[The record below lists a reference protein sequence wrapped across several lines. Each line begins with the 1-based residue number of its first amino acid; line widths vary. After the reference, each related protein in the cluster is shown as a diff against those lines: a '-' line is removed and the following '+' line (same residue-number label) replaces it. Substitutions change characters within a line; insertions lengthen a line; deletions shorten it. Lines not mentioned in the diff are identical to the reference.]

1 MGHLVLLYTPTVSC
15 TVHSP
20 GSGCYILCILPSFH
34 SSLESTLMSQT
45 WLKYSFR
52 DLWFSKE
59 DERDLVKEDEWVD
72 GLRKVDF

>member
-1 MGHLVLLYTPTVSC
+1 
-15 TVHSP
+15 
-20 GSGCYILCILPSFH
+20 
-34 SSLESTLMSQT
+34 MSQT

-52 DLWFSKE
+52 DLGFSKE